1 MIAQKG
7 EKMFKKLLKLLAP
20 LTLCLALLVSVSAR
34 KPAPYTDY
42 SSTTKPWNSAYATLT
57 TYAEVC
63 DGYYAAYQGG
73 YWTKSLPLNYSA
85 STGVIEHWGTSN
97 GLKCQS
103 TVKFTFGATSSPN
116 YIVNTYHYYK

>member
-1 MIAQKG
+1 
-7 EKMFKKLLKLLAP
+7 MFKKILKLLAP

-63 DGYYAAYQGG
+63 DGYYATYEGG
-73 YWTKSLPLNYSA
+73 YWTKSLPLMYSA
-85 STGVIEHWGTSN
+85 STGEITHKGTSN
-97 GLKCQS
+97 GIQCKS
-103 TVKFTFGATSSPN
+103 PVTFKFGGTSSGEH
-116 YIVNTYHYYK
+116 YVFTYHYYK

>member
-1 MIAQKG
+1 MIAQKV

-42 SSTTKPWNSAYATLT
+42 SSATKTWNSAYATLT
-57 TYAEVC
+57 THAEVC
-63 DGYYAAYQGG
+63 DGYYATYEGG

-85 STGVIEHWGTSN
+85 STGGITHITTSN
-97 GLKCQS
+97 GIKCQS
-103 TVKFTFGATSSPN
+103 TVKFTFGATSSTN
-116 YIVNTYHYYK
+116 FIVNTYHYYK

>member
-1 MIAQKG
+1 
-7 EKMFKKLLKLLAP
+7 MFKKILKLLAP

-63 DGYYAAYQGG
+63 DGYYATYEGG

-85 STGVIEHWGTSN
+85 STTSINHYGISN
-97 GLKCQS
+97 GIECKS
-103 TVKFTFGATSSPN
+103 SVSFSFGGLAVDTMTSILN
-116 YIVNTYHYYK
+116 IVIKYPQK